1 MGWFPCCCWFN
12 CRACGLKKN
21 CKKFQ
26 VSLHVITVTYAEYG
40 PEFRNMNGTYRL
52 RSVFV
57 HGGPVIVPSSS
68 IRMANEKQKGDLIM
82 KKSRRIAAAAAVSLT
97 LLTSAS
103 APASAG
109 PTTRL
114 DAWLARSAACALW
127 NINNPIW
134 LTGGPVWYLCREEL
148 LAQWGWAPLRG
159 VAATVDAEGSPG
171 IGRKPSSPQRP
182 SASRRSK

>member
-1 MGWFPCCCWFN
+1 
-12 CRACGLKKN
+12 
-21 CKKFQ
+21 
-26 VSLHVITVTYAEYG
+26 
-40 PEFRNMNGTYRL
+40 
-52 RSVFV
+52 
-57 HGGPVIVPSSS
+57 
-68 IRMANEKQKGDLIM
+68 M

-127 NINNPIW
+127 NMNNPIW

-148 LAQWGWAPLRG
+148 LAQLGWAPLRG
-159 VAATVDAEGSPG
+159 VAARTFNKPHEDGDRVAACLID
-171 IGRKPSSPQRP
+171 GRSCGKPVADRLCEARGFQRTLTFRMP
-182 SASRRSK
+182 